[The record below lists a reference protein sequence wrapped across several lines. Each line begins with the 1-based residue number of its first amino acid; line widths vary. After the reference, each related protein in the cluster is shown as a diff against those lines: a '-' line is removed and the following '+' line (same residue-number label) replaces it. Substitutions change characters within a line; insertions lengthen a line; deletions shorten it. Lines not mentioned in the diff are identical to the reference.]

1 MDTFYMLIEKGGL
14 IMIPILFCSL
24 ISVTIIIERAVALK
38 KSRIIPS
45 KLLSMLKDFSDTN
58 KKSILDYCN
67 SKEKPF
73 SKIVKKL
80 LLNSNLN
87 HTEAAEVIKVTGK
100 QETACLDKGLFLLE
114 LVAAITP
121 LMGLLGTVLGMI
133 DVFDTIANQGV
144 GQAEALSAGISKAL
158 LTTVAG
164 LSVAIPSLAAF
175 SLFSKKVDGLVSQMD
190 RHITVLHSK
199 IYGIKVE

>member
-1 MDTFYMLIEKGGL
+1 MV
-14 IMIPILFCSL
+14 PILLCSL
-24 ISVTIIIERAVALK
+24 ISLTIIIERFIAL
-38 KSRIIPS
+38 RRARVIAP
-45 KLLSMLKDFSDTN
+45 KLSALLEDFSDTT
-58 KKSILDYCN
+58 KQSIIDYCD
-67 SKEKPF
+67 SKQNPF
-73 SKIVKKL
+73 SRIVKKL
-80 LLNSNLN
+80 LLNAHLN
-87 HTEAAEVIKVTGK
+87 HTEAAEIIKVTGK
-100 QETACLDKGLFLLE
+100 QETACLDRGLFLLE

-144 GQAEALSAGISKAL
+144 GQAQALSAGISKAL

-175 SLFSKKVDGLVSQMD
+175 SLFSKKVDNLIFLMD
-190 RHITVLHSK
+190 RHITILHSK